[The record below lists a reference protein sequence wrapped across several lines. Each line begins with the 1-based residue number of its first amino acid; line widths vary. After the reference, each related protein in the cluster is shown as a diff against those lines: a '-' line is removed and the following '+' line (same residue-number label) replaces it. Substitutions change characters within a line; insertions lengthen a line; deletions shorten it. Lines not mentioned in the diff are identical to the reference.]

1 MARVT
6 YARQAEQLAG
16 EINKRLIQQGAKT
29 FCLLRSDEQGPWI
42 GRPAGSRSAWI
53 SSSVHA
59 KRFWLSFTRQTDGTL
74 EHTTSVFADNPKDA
88 AKYLKGFLDATCLKG
103 FLD

>member
-42 GRPAGSRSAWI
+42 GNTT
-53 SSSVHA
+53 VNA

-74 EHTTSVFADNPKDA
+74 EHTTSVFADNAKDA

-103 FLD
+103 YLD

>member
-29 FCLLRSDEQGPWI
+29 FCLLRSDEHY
-42 GRPAGSRSAWI
+42 GRQRY
-53 SSSVHA
+53 
-59 KRFWLSFTRQTDGTL
+59 WLSFTRQIDGTL

>member
-16 EINKRLIQQGAKT
+16 EINKRLIQQDAKT
-29 FCLLRSDEQGPWI
+29 FCLLRWDAEGPWI
-42 GRPAGSRSAWI
+42 GSTTI
-53 SSSVHA
+53 HA

-103 FLD
+103 YLD

>member
-42 GRPAGSRSAWI
+42 GSTT
-53 SSSVHA
+53 VNA

-74 EHTTSVFADNPKDA
+74 EHTTSVFASTPKEA
-88 AKYLKGFLDATCLKG
+88 CKYLKGFLDATCLKG
-103 FLD
+103 YLD

>member
-1 MARVT
+1 MAKVT
-6 YARQAEQLAG
+6 YARQAEQLAN

-29 FCLLRSDEQGPWI
+29 FCLLRYDQQGPRI
-42 GRPAGSRSAWI
+42 GAE
-53 SSSVHA
+53 
-59 KRFWLSFTRQTDGTL
+59 RFWLSFTRQTDGTL

>member
-1 MARVT
+1 MRVT

-42 GRPAGSRSAWI
+42 GDYGD
-53 SSSVHA
+53 HA
-59 KRFWLSFTRQTDGTL
+59 KRYWLSFTRQTDGTL

-88 AKYLKGFLDATCLKG
+88 CLYLKGYLDATCG
-103 FLD
+103 YLD

>member
-42 GRPAGSRSAWI
+42 ERSAEQRGR
-53 SSSVHA
+53 SGHA
-59 KRFWLSFTRQTDGTL
+59 RRYWLSFTRQTDGTL

-88 AKYLKGFLDATCLKG
+88 AKYLKGFLDATCG